1 MSAAR
6 RKGTA
11 AETAVV
17 RHLHLRGWPH
27 AERRALHGNHDRGDI
42 AGLPGVVLE
51 IKNTKTI
58 NLAGWVTELEDEI
71 TNDQA
76 DTGAVIIKRRGTT
89 HVGDWYAVL
98 PVDRYL
104 DLLKEAGR

>member
-17 RHLHLRGWPH
+17 RYLQARGWTH
-27 AERRALHGNHDRGDI
+27 TERRALNGNQDRGDV
-42 AGLPGVVLE
+42 AGIPGVVLE
-51 IKNTKTI
+51 VKACKQIT
-58 NLAGWVTELEDEI
+58 LAAWVDELETEI

-76 DTGAVIIKRRGTT
+76 DTGAVIVKRRGTT
-89 HVGDWYAVL
+89 DPGRWYAVL
-98 PVDRYL
+98 PLERL
-104 DLLKEAGR
+104 ATLLKEAGR